1 MTAVRIAAG
10 INTYANPNGLKPC
23 LDSLCDGV
31 DKRFVIHGAYPH
43 FSYEVFHSLS
53 DTRAICKGYLNT
65 QLIHLETSELEK
77 RQKYLDLASDCDFLL
92 IIDDDEYLADGTDWG
107 LVRDFCQ
114 KVIDKQEGYY
124 IYDVMLG
131 VWPED
136 MGPRPRLFYQP
147 SKIKYERKH
156 YWWRLPNG
164 RLMDGC
170 SDSLQVV
177 PGIRIIHDKTLRMDG
192 KYNLAC
198 LKYQHWL
205 LEHES
210 QHVRTAADL

>member
-1 MTAVRIAAG
+1 MRIAAG

-23 LDSLCDGV
+23 LDSLDGV
-31 DKRFVIHGAYPH
+31 DERLVIHGRYPGFPH
-43 FSYEVFHSLS
+43 EAHYSLPAS
-53 DTRAICKGYLNT
+53 RALCKEYPNTRLIDLNS
-65 QLIHLETSELEK
+65 EELEK
-77 RQKYLDLASDCDFLL
+77 RQAYLDLASDCDFLL
-92 IIDDDEYLADGTDWG
+92 IIDDDEYIQEGADWG
-107 LVRDFCQ
+107 LVRSFCQ
-114 KVIDKQEGYY
+114 KVMDKHEGYY

-131 VWPED
+131 ERPED

-177 PGIRIIHDKTLRMDG
+177 PGIQIIHDKTLRMNG
-192 KYNLAC
+192 EYNLAC

-210 QHVRTAADL
+210 QYVRTAADL